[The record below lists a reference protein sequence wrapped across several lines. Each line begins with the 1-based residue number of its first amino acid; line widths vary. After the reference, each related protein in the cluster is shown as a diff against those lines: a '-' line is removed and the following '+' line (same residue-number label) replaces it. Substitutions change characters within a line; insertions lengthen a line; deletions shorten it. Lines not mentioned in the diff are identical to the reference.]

1 MPGIGSFTRE
11 RTPRS
16 AAAEPGA
23 APLNAKQQAMVRSVM
38 ALVRKFARARRRR
51 SPGVAYDELVAVGYQ
66 VLVELAPRYD
76 ETRGPFAVFATFRVK
91 GAMLKYVRATL
102 EQRGAEREIR
112 AGSSRTMRTRGMDL
126 LTGKPD
132 DEQIDGLELSMV
144 DGVASYLGDTN
155 DNYIENEQVER
166 LHREQVAM
174 AAGAFIETLT
184 ERDATIFK
192 RHLLENASFPD
203 IANQL
208 SMCSR
213 TALRVFERVSLRL
226 REHLLRTVLI

>member
-51 SPGVAYDELVAVGYQ
+51 SPGVAYDELVAGGYQ

-132 DEQIDGLELSMV
+132 DEQIDGAV
-144 DGVASYLGDTN
+144 TRRGVGNSAG
-155 DNYIENEQVER
+155 QR
-166 LHREQVAM
+166 GG
-174 AAGAFIETLT
+174 AGAVEVHLPVTGDQRFT
-184 ERDATIFK
+184 
-192 RHLLENASFPD
+192 HLLFPGL
-203 IANQL
+203 I
-208 SMCSR
+208 
-213 TALRVFERVSLRL
+213 
-226 REHLLRTVLI
+226 VLCFSQRR